1 MPQSRPL
8 RTSRVIQSR
17 AEEERG
23 FVRKIIALT
32 AAAGLLVTLAACS
45 TSAPSGACEPVKSP
59 GDASSVVTATGAF
72 GKDPAAKF
80 PTPLITDGIQVS
92 TIDAGEGETVYDGQY
107 ANFQATAYDGATG
120 EPLLAPSYDAS
131 APLTN
136 RVGESSSKIGEALE
150 CATVGS
156 RIAVTMT
163 AGDLYGF
170 YSVTEAT
177 NGLADK
183 STTIVLV
190 IDVEGAIL
198 GKAYGV
204 DQLPQQGLPSVVTAP
219 DGQPGVTVPN
229 ENAPSSLKIAVLKQG
244 DGAVVEEGQTIYAHY
259 LRVSWDD
266 PKSASSSKST
276 WTDFGSPEL
285 LSLTPFDAATGV
297 GLTPGA
303 LQAIVGQKVGSQVLA
318 VVPPAFG
325 WPDGS
330 APDGVDGTTTLVYVI
345 DILGVVK

>member
-1 MPQSRPL
+1 M
-8 RTSRVIQSR
+8 
-17 AEEERG
+17 
-23 FVRKIIALT
+23 RKIIALT

-45 TSAPSGACEPVKSP
+45 TSAPSGDCVPVKTA
-59 GDASSVVTATGAF
+59 GDASSVVTASGSF
-72 GKDPAAKF
+72 GKDPVATF
-80 PTPLITDGIQVS
+80 PTPLITDGIEVS
-92 TIDAGEGETVYDGQY
+92 TIDAGEGKTVFEGQY

-120 EPLLAPSYDAS
+120 QPLLAPSYDAS
-131 APLTN
+131 IPLTN
-136 RVGESSSKIGEALE
+136 RAGESTSKIGEALQ
-150 CATVGS
+150 CAKVGS

-170 YSVTEAT
+170 YSVTDAT
-177 NGLADK
+177 KGMADK
-183 STTIVLV
+183 SSTIVLV
-190 IDVEGAIL
+190 IDVEGSIL
-198 GKAYGV
+198 GKAYGA

-229 ENAPSSLKIAVLKQG
+229 EDAPTSLKIAVLKQG
-244 DGAVVEEGQTIYAHY
+244 DGEAVEEGQSIYAHY

-266 PKSASSSKST
+266 PKATASTKST

-285 LSLTPFDAATGV
+285 LSLTAFDPATGV